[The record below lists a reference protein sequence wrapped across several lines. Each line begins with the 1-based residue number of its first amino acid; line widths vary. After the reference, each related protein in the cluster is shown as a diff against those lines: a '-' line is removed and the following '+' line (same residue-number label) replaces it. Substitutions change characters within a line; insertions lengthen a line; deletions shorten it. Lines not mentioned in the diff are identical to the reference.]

1 MVAGHV
7 DSAAMTPFP
16 WFGALGRWMFP
27 LLVAFLVLGH
37 ACELPALAELIVDHS
52 ERAAAV
58 PVEHDHEDDEHALT
72 CDGALVLPTQTVA
85 KVTPSLVMVVVEPTL
100 VMPGLQPA
108 SVSKALSIR
117 SSAGPPLFLLFS
129 SLLI

>member
-1 MVAGHV
+1 
-7 DSAAMTPFP
+7 MTPFP
-16 WFGALGRWMFP
+16 WFGALRRWTFP

-37 ACELPALAELIVDHS
+37 ACELPAFAELIVDHS
-52 ERAAAV
+52 EEASAV

-85 KVTPSLVMVVVEPTL
+85 KVTPYLVMAVVEPL
-100 VMPGLQPA
+100 VVAPRLRPA
-108 SVSKALSIR
+108 PVSKALSIR